1 MIGAL
6 FAAFVTIARDPH
18 SATVAPSTDDN
29 LVHENDPA
37 QHFAPLLA
45 LLETVV
51 VTKDYTNPAVKRQ
64 VDASTL
70 AARDAGIRPETLIAY
85 LRDRLHQAPLSAVGD
100 WYRSVLVERLVSWAI
115 QAYFDV
121 GVELTLGAPQSPKA
135 ER

>member
-1 MIGAL
+1 MPAIL
-6 FAAFVTIARDPH
+6 H
-18 SATVAPSTDDN
+18 SRAVAPPTDDN

-51 VTKDYTNPAVKRQ
+51 ATKDYTNPAVKRQ
-64 VDASTL
+64 VDASTA
-70 AARDAGIRPETLIAY
+70 AARDAGVRPETLIAF
-85 LRDRLHQAPLSAVGD
+85 LRERLHQAPLSAVGD

-115 QAYFDV
+115 QAYFDA
-121 GVELTLGAPQSPKA
+121 GAELTLGGPQSPPA

>member
-1 MIGAL
+1 MP
-6 FAAFVTIARDPH
+6 TIRIPPA
-18 SATVAPSTDDN
+18 VAPPTDDN

-37 QHFAPLLA
+37 QHFAALLA

-51 VTKDYTNPAVKRQ
+51 ATKDYTNPAVKRQ
-64 VDASTL
+64 LDASTV
-70 AARDAGIRPETLIAY
+70 AARDAGVRPETLIAY
-85 LRDRLHQAPLSAVGD
+85 LRERLHQAPLSAVGD

-121 GVELTLGAPQSPKA
+121 GVELTNGAPQSPEA